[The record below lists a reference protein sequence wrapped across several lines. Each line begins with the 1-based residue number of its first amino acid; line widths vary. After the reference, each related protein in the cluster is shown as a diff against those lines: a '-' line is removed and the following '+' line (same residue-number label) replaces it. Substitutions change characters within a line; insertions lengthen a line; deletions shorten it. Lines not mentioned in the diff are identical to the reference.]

1 MKRQP
6 SACEVPV
13 VAATPTGAARRLPD
27 RPLIARFDPA
37 RFRWKGIESI
47 PYKTPENGSLAWRGV
62 ERFVL
67 VGGAGEPTAFQL
79 RYFEIASGGYSS
91 LEQHRHAHAVL
102 VVRGPGRVRVGD
114 ETYRVR
120 PMDFIF
126 IPPGVPHQFQAGR
139 GPFGFLCPVDAVRDR
154 PRPVVQRRVRRLP
167 IRRRVGTMES
177 KSGTMKSSTGFDQR
191 RRA

>member
-1 MKRQP
+1 MKRLV
-6 SACEVPV
+6 SSCE
-13 VAATPTGAARRLPD
+13 AAAGASGRRRPD

-37 RFRWKGIESI
+37 RFRWRGIDSL
-47 PYKTPENGSLAWRGV
+47 PYKAPGNGSLAWRGV

-79 RYFEIASGGYSS
+79 RYFEIAPGGYSS

-102 VVRGPGRVRVGD
+102 VVRGRGQVRIGDDVYRVG
-114 ETYRVR
+114 

-139 GPFGFLCPVDAVRDR
+139 GRFGFLCPVDAVRDR

-167 IRRRVGTMES
+167 IRRRAGTMES
-177 KSGTMKSSTGFDQR
+177 KSGTMRSSTGSDQR

>member
-1 MKRQP
+1 MKRLA
-6 SACEVPV
+6 SSCEVP
-13 VAATPTGAARRLPD
+13 AGASGRRRPD

-37 RFRWKGIESI
+37 RFRWRGIDSL
-47 PYKTPENGSLAWRGV
+47 PYKAPGNGSLAWRGV

-102 VVRGPGRVRVGD
+102 VVRGRGQVRIGD
-114 ETYRVR
+114 DVYRVR

-139 GPFGFLCPVDAVRDR
+139 GRFGFLCPVDAVRDR
-154 PRPVVQRRVRRLP
+154 PRPVVRRPLRRLP
-167 IRRRVGTMES
+167 VRPGAGTIKSKVGT
-177 KSGTMKSSTGFDQR
+177 
-191 RRA
+191 